1 MRREREREW
10 GFEVKSV
17 GDCVC
22 SVNSALWGTQTSESE
37 LEMRRIWIKEG
48 LGGSKLLFCPSIF
61 LLITVVSI
69 ISFCLLFF
77 FGV

>member
-1 MRREREREW
+1 MRRERQREW

-37 LEMRRIWIKEG
+37 LEMRRIWIIGRPRRFEITLLPFNFSINNGCKHN
-48 LGGSKLLFCPSIF
+48 LLLFAC
-61 LLITVVSI
+61 
-69 ISFCLLFF
+69 F